1 MDHHRQLVIAIDGP
15 SGAGKS
21 TVASLLARRLGV
33 PYLDTGA
40 MYRAVALLALRQG
53 ATVPLADEVAERV
66 RRIDVGGRL
75 LIASGA
81 DGSVHVVL
89 DGEDVSAAIRTPDCT
104 LMASAVSALPEVR
117 TMLVRLQRELGR
129 RGGGVV
135 EGRDI
140 GTVVFPD
147 ADLKVFLTASDEV
160 RARRRH
166 QELLAKGQQVD
177 FDQVL
182 ADQRKRDADDS
193 SRELAP
199 LKAADDAVVVDSSG
213 VPFDGVVGQ
222 IAALARARMAS
233 GTAAG

>member
-89 DGEDVSAAIRTPDCT
+89 DGEDVSAAIRTPDCA

-147 ADLKVFLTASDEV
+147 ADLKVFLTASELV
-160 RARRRH
+160 RAERRATDLARSGRPLDVAEV
-166 QELLAKGQQVD
+166 QEQQRERD
-177 FDQVL
+177 LRDSTRADSPLQV
-182 ADQRKRDADDS
+182 
-193 SRELAP
+193 AP
-199 LKAADDAVVVDSSG
+199 GAVVVDCTAMTA
-213 VPFDGVVGQ
+213 DDVVERLL
-222 IAALARARMAS
+222 AALENSLDSR
-233 GTAAG
+233 GWNP